1 MGLIVQKFGGSSV
14 ANAEK
19 VRNVAQIVTD
29 TYRAGNNVV
38 LLLLTLT
45 KPSGGVLPKDLN
57 VTAMLKLKS
66 AISRALRKGD
76 VFSRYS
82 KSQYILMLSVRQFSD
97 VEIITERLQKC
108 FAAEQP
114 PKGVRLQPKAR
125 ELSPIV

>member
-1 MGLIVQKFGGSSV
+1 M
-14 ANAEK
+14 
-19 VRNVAQIVTD
+19 
-29 TYRAGNNVV
+29 V

-66 AISRALRKGD
+66 ATSRALRKGD

-114 PKGVRLQPKAR
+114 PKGVAAAAQGQRALPHRLNRSPSAPDAAVRGSFCLLFAR
-125 ELSPIV
+125 CGGAPSSPPAGSR

>member
-1 MGLIVQKFGGSSV
+1 MFKHIYHMV
-14 ANAEK
+14 ARSAE
-19 VRNVAQIVTD
+19 
-29 TYRAGNNVV
+29 RAGNNVV